1 MAADKIGKM
10 SKFSDFNENWYLG
23 LFWSEELIGND
34 ENCTPMAA
42 ILKMAADKI
51 GKISMFSDFNE
62 HWYPFFVLKGVL
74 IGVRFTK
81 ETSAINYFLISAHLS
96 NSITSDNRDPNNAL
110 NSDMGVAWGLLCL
123 HPNTIKPRWFCN
135 CSDSVV
141 FSCILFYY
149 LYMLCIVSLRI
160 KI

>member
-1 MAADKIGKM
+1 LVEY
-10 SKFSDFNENWYLG
+10 SDQKRNRER
-23 LFWSEELIGND
+23 
-34 ENCTPMAA
+34 MVA
-42 ILKMAADKI
+42 IFKRAADKI

-149 LYMLCIVSLRI
+149 LYMLCSQFKNKDITGTFIEEQQSRKNAWI
-160 KI
+160 N